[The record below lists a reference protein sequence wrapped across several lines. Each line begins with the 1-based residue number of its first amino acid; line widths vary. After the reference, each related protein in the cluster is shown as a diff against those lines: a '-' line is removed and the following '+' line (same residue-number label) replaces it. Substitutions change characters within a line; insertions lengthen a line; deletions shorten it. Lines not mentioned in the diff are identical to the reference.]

1 MREVTGNTLY
11 SIQRSLG
18 WSATDISGAEDSRS
32 ALSAD
37 LDSLDGAYHIS
48 ADGLPGIRL
57 DGLILVLFRRAV
69 EIYHSILFF
78 RQGAAYLMFLRVVVA
93 LWLCALATPLYGML
107 IGREY
112 EKATVN
118 GQDPPGPETML

>member
-48 ADGLPGIRL
+48 ADGLSDVRL
-57 DGLILVLFRRAV
+57 HGLVLVLSGAPYIFRA
-69 EIYHSILFF
+69 S
-78 RQGAAYLMFLRVVVA
+78 
-93 LWLCALATPLYGML
+93 
-107 IGREY
+107 
-112 EKATVN
+112 
-118 GQDPPGPETML
+118 